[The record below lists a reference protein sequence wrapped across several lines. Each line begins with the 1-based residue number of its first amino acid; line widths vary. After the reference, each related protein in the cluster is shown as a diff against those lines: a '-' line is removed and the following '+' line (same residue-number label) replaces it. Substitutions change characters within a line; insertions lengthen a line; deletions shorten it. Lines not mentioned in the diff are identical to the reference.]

1 MQGVFFFWEYQ
12 ENAHTISFLERDL
25 LFWVKERIIEKSE
38 FYEIYVKRRKRK
50 K

>member
-25 LFWVKERIIEKSE
+25 LFWAKERIIEKSG
-38 FYEIYVKRRKRK
+38 FYEIHVKSEKCNK
-50 K
+50 